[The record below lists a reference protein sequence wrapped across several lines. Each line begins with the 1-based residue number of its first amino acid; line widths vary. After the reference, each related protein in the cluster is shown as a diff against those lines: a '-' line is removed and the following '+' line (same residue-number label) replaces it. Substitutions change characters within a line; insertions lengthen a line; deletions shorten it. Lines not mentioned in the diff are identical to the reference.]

1 MASKQRRNLA
11 YGIDNPLQQIPP
23 TPIEAKRNPNIH
35 DKMQLGTLWINTSN
49 NTSFILTDIAN
60 NAADWQLMSVSNA
73 AFPVTNGQ
81 LTIGSTSASPVV
93 TTLTA
98 GNGIGITNGPGSIS
112 IAVTTGGSSLPYV
125 STVGPTQA
133 MTTNTG
139 YIISPLANALDY
151 QVSFTLPATSTV
163 GDVLEILTSDFDGSN
178 HVANGGT
185 WQIGQGAGQFISL
198 SNLASTPGVTGFLFT
213 FGGTSSVR
221 LICTVASTRW
231 IVQSV
236 STSNVGVV

>member
-1 MASKQRRNLA
+1 MASTQRRNLA
-11 YGIDNPLQQIPP
+11 YGINNPLQQIPP
-23 TPIEAKRNPNIH
+23 TPIEAKRNPTIH

-49 NTSFILTDIAN
+49 NTSFILTKTAN
-60 NAADWQLMSVSNA
+60 NAADWQLMSVADA

-112 IAVTTGGSSLPYV
+112 IAVTTGGSQLPYV

-139 YIISPLANALDY
+139 YIISPISNALDY
-151 QVSFTLPATSTV
+151 QVVFTLPALSAV
-163 GDVLEILTSDFDGSN
+163 GDIVEILTTDYDGSN
-178 HVANGGT
+178 HVVNGGT
-185 WQIGQGAGQFISL
+185 WKIAQNAGQFISD
-198 SNLASTPGVTGFLFT
+198 SSLASTIGITGFLFV
-213 FGGTSSVR
+213 FGGTASVR
-221 LICTVASTRW
+221 LICGVANTHW
-231 IVQSV
+231 FVQSS
-236 STSNVGVV
+236 STGNVGVN